1 MLQKIMLTEPPK
13 DTDRSKPPQKDL
25 HKLLMLRRLEQK
37 IDILMM
43 KDLLP
48 ILQRNNP
55 AMEQSDDLNDDYLGL
70 PEVAELF
77 RVSQKTIYNW
87 IYLGRI
93 PYHKVTGRLLFSRS
107 EMQQMLNRKN
117 WK

>member
-1 MLQKIMLTEPPK
+1 MLQEIMLTEPHK
-13 DTDRSKPPQKDL
+13 DTDRSKPPRKDL

-55 AMEQSDDLNDDYLGL
+55 VEQSDDPDDYLGL

-93 PYHKVTGRLLFSRS
+93 PYHKATGRLLFNRS
-107 EMQQMLNRKN
+107 DMQQMLKKKN

>member
-1 MLQKIMLTEPPK
+1 MLQEIMLTEPHK

-55 AMEQSDDLNDDYLGL
+55 VEQSDDLVDDYL
-70 PEVAELF
+70 ELQDVVELLK
-77 RVSQKTIYNW
+77 VSPKTIYNW
-87 IYLGRI
+87 VYLRRI
-93 PYHKVTGRLLFSRS
+93 PYYKAMGRLIFKRS
-107 EMQQMLNRKN
+107 DISEILHRKN